1 MGYYKNAKK
10 LDDEQEFLKSIIYN
24 RYRQNSNYSKI
35 KNNMEFIIFLS
46 KLDKEILNLLI
57 KANYVVEENKIEC
70 LLNKEIK
77 GLHNFV
83 ENKIIICTEN
93 AKRKTNYRNKKN
105 RPNKDNFKTELAIR
119 KALRHEATHA
129 IQKCNNNKIVG
140 DIKNL
145 EGKLHQSKRKSLEF
159 STSNFSGTYEKEV
172 EAYILE
178 DKPKK
183 VKNMIKKY
191 CL

>member
-1 MGYYKNAKK
+1 
-10 LDDEQEFLKSIIYN
+10 
-24 RYRQNSNYSKI
+24 
-35 KNNMEFIIFLS
+35 MEFIIFLS
-46 KLDKEILNLLI
+46 KLDKEILNLLM

-70 LLNKEIK
+70 SLNKEIK
-77 GLHNFV
+77 GLHKPK

-93 AKRKTNYRNKKN
+93 AKKKTNYKVSKFNSN
-105 RPNKDNFKTELAIR
+105 NDNFKTEKAIR

-129 IQKCNNNKIVG
+129 VQNCNNNKVVG
-140 DIKNL
+140 DIKDL
-145 EGKLHQSKRKSLEF
+145 ESKLHKTKRKALSF
-159 STSNFSGTYEKEV
+159 STYGFAGSYAKEM

-183 VKNMIKKY
+183 VKKMIETY

>member
-1 MGYYKNAKK
+1 
-10 LDDEQEFLKSIIYN
+10 
-24 RYRQNSNYSKI
+24 
-35 KNNMEFIIFLS
+35 MEFIIFLS
-46 KLDKEILNLLI
+46 KLDKEILELLI
-57 KANYVVEENKIEC
+57 KANYIVEENKIEC

-77 GLHNFV
+77 GLHNFE

-93 AKRKTNYRNKKN
+93 AKRKTNYRIIKQKTS
-105 RPNKDNFKTELAIR
+105 KGNFKTELAIR

-129 IQKCNNNKIVG
+129 IQKCNKNKAVEN
-140 DIKNL
+140 IKNL
-145 EGKLHQSKRKSLEF
+145 EGKLNPSKRKALEF
-159 STSNFSGTYEKEV
+159 STTNFSGTYAKEV

-183 VKNMIKKY
+183 VKNMLKKY

>member
-1 MGYYKNAKK
+1 
-10 LDDEQEFLKSIIYN
+10 
-24 RYRQNSNYSKI
+24 
-35 KNNMEFIIFLS
+35 MEFIIFLS
-46 KLDKEILNLLI
+46 KLDKEILDLLI
-57 KANYVVEENKIEC
+57 KANYIVEENKIEC
-70 LLNKEIK
+70 LFNKEIK
-77 GLHNFV
+77 GLHNYV

-93 AKRKTNYRNKKN
+93 AKRKTNYRKMKKQQ
-105 RPNKDNFKTELAIR
+105 NKDNFKTERAIR

-129 IQKCNNNKIVG
+129 IQKCNNNKIIG

-145 EGKLHQSKRKSLEF
+145 EDKLHKSKRTALNF
-159 STSNFSGTYEKEV
+159 SISNFSGTYAKEV

-183 VKNMIKKY
+183 AKKMIEKY

>member
-1 MGYYKNAKK
+1 
-10 LDDEQEFLKSIIYN
+10 
-24 RYRQNSNYSKI
+24 
-35 KNNMEFIIFLS
+35 MEFIIFLS
-46 KLDKEILNLLI
+46 KLDKEILDLLI
-57 KANYVVEENKIEC
+57 KANYIVEENKIEC

-77 GLHNFV
+77 GLHNFE
-83 ENKIIICTEN
+83 ENEIIICTEN
-93 AKRKTNYRNKKN
+93 AKRKTNYRDKHKGQNKE
-105 RPNKDNFKTELAIR
+105 NFKTELAIR

-129 IQKCNNNKIVG
+129 IQKCNNNKVVG

-145 EGKLHQSKRKSLEF
+145 EGKLHQSKRRALDF

-183 VKNMIKKY
+183 VKSMIKKY

>member
-1 MGYYKNAKK
+1 
-10 LDDEQEFLKSIIYN
+10 
-24 RYRQNSNYSKI
+24 
-35 KNNMEFIIFLS
+35 MEFIIFLS
-46 KLDKEILNLLI
+46 KLDKEILDLLI
-57 KANYVVEENKIEC
+57 KANYIVEENKIEC
-70 LLNKEIK
+70 LINKEIK
-77 GLHNFV
+77 GLHKFE

-93 AKRKTNYRNKKN
+93 AKKKTNYRFIKQKQ
-105 RPNKDNFKTELAIR
+105 NKDNFKTELAIR

-140 DIKNL
+140 DIKKL
-145 EGKLHQSKRKSLEF
+145 EGRLHQSKRKALNF
-159 STSNFSGTYEKEV
+159 STSNFSGTYAKEV

-178 DKPKK
+178 DKPRK

>member
-1 MGYYKNAKK
+1 
-10 LDDEQEFLKSIIYN
+10 
-24 RYRQNSNYSKI
+24 
-35 KNNMEFIIFLS
+35 MEFIIFLS
-46 KLDKEILNLLI
+46 KLDKEILDLLI
-57 KANYVVEENKIEC
+57 KSNYVVEENKIEC
-70 LLNKEIK
+70 LVNKEIK
-77 GLHNFV
+77 GLHNFE

-93 AKRKTNYRNKKN
+93 AKKKTNYRSKKKV
-105 RPNKDNFKTELAIR
+105 PNKDNLKTELEIR
-119 KALRHEATHA
+119 KSLRHEATHD
-129 IQKCNNNKIVG
+129 IQKCNDNKIVG

-145 EGKLHQSKRKSLEF
+145 EGKLHKSKRKALDF

>member
-1 MGYYKNAKK
+1 
-10 LDDEQEFLKSIIYN
+10 
-24 RYRQNSNYSKI
+24 
-35 KNNMEFIIFLS
+35 MEFIIFLS
-46 KLDKEILNLLI
+46 KLDKEILDLLI
-57 KANYVVEENKIEC
+57 TANYKVEENKIEC

-77 GLHNFV
+77 GLHNFE

-93 AKRKTNYRNKKN
+93 AKKKTNYRNEKYQT
-105 RPNKDNFKTELAIR
+105 NKDNFKTKLAIR

-129 IQKCNNNKIVG
+129 IQKCNNNIVVG

-145 EGKLHQSKRKSLEF
+145 ENKLHPMKRKALNF
-159 STSNFSGTYEKEV
+159 STSNFSGTYAKEV
-172 EAYILE
+172 EAYVLE

-183 VKNMIKKY
+183 VKNLIKKY

>member
-1 MGYYKNAKK
+1 
-10 LDDEQEFLKSIIYN
+10 
-24 RYRQNSNYSKI
+24 
-35 KNNMEFIIFLS
+35 MEFIIFLS
-46 KLDKEILNLLI
+46 KLDKEILDLLI
-57 KANYVVEENKIEC
+57 KPNYEVEENKIEC
-70 LLNKEIK
+70 LLNREIK
-77 GLHNFV
+77 GLNNFV

-93 AKRKTNYRNKKN
+93 AKRKTNYRNEKK
-105 RPNKDNFKTELAIR
+105 RPKKDNFKTELAIR

-145 EGKLHQSKRKSLEF
+145 EGKLHQSKRRSLEF
-159 STSNFSGTYEKEV
+159 STSNFSGTYSKEV

-183 VKNMIKKY
+183 VKIMLKKY

>member
-1 MGYYKNAKK
+1 
-10 LDDEQEFLKSIIYN
+10 
-24 RYRQNSNYSKI
+24 
-35 KNNMEFIIFLS
+35 MEFIIFLG
-46 KLDKEILNLLI
+46 KLDKEILDLLI
-57 KANYVVEENKIEC
+57 KANYKVEENKIEC

-93 AKRKTNYRNKKN
+93 AKRKTKYRV
-105 RPNKDNFKTELAIR
+105 NKDNFKTELAIR
-119 KALRHEATHA
+119 KALRHEAAHA
-129 IQKCNNNKIVG
+129 IQKCNDNKTVG
-140 DIKNL
+140 DIKIL
-145 EGKLHQSKRKSLEF
+145 EDKLHQNKRKALNF
-159 STSNFSGTYEKEV
+159 STSNFSGTYAKEV

-183 VKNMIKKY
+183 VKNMIRKY

>member
-1 MGYYKNAKK
+1 
-10 LDDEQEFLKSIIYN
+10 
-24 RYRQNSNYSKI
+24 
-35 KNNMEFIIFLS
+35 MEFIIFLS
-46 KLDKEILNLLI
+46 QLDKDILALLI
-57 KANYVVEENKIEC
+57 KANYIVEENKVEC
-70 LLNKEIK
+70 LLNKKIK
-77 GLHNFV
+77 GLHNFE
-83 ENKIIICTEN
+83 ENRIVICTEN
-93 AKRKTNYRNKKN
+93 AKKITNYRDIKQQ
-105 RPNKDNFKTELAIR
+105 PYKDNYKTARAIR

-129 IQKCNNNKIVG
+129 IQKCNNNKTVG

-145 EGKLHQSKRKSLEF
+145 EGKLHQSKRNSLEF
-159 STSNFSGTYEKEV
+159 STSNFSGTYAKEV

>member
-1 MGYYKNAKK
+1 
-10 LDDEQEFLKSIIYN
+10 
-24 RYRQNSNYSKI
+24 
-35 KNNMEFIIFLS
+35 MEFIIFLS
-46 KLDKEILNLLI
+46 KLDKEILDLLI
-57 KANYVVEENKIEC
+57 KANYIIEENKAEC
-70 LLNKEIK
+70 LINKEIK

-140 DIKNL
+140 DIEYL
-145 EGKLHQSKRKSLEF
+145 ESKLHQGKRRSLEF
-159 STSNFSGTYEKEV
+159 STSNFSGTYEKEL

>member
-1 MGYYKNAKK
+1 
-10 LDDEQEFLKSIIYN
+10 
-24 RYRQNSNYSKI
+24 
-35 KNNMEFIIFLS
+35 MEFIIFLS

-57 KANYVVEENKIEC
+57 KANYIVEENKIEC

-77 GLHNFV
+77 GLHNFE

-93 AKRKTNYRNKKN
+93 AKRKTNYRNKKQ
-105 RPNKDNFKTELAIR
+105 PNKDNFKTELAIR

-145 EGKLHQSKRKSLEF
+145 EDKLHKSKKKALDF
-159 STSNFSGTYEKEV
+159 SISNFSGTYAKEV

-183 VKNMIKKY
+183 VKKMIEKY

>member
-1 MGYYKNAKK
+1 
-10 LDDEQEFLKSIIYN
+10 
-24 RYRQNSNYSKI
+24 
-35 KNNMEFIIFLS
+35 MEFIIFLS

-57 KANYVVEENKIEC
+57 KANYIVEENKIEC

-77 GLHNFV
+77 GLHNFE

-93 AKRKTNYRNKKN
+93 AKRKTNYKNKKKLTE
-105 RPNKDNFKTELAIR
+105 KDNFKTERAIR

-129 IQKCNNNKIVG
+129 IQKCNNNKIIG
-140 DIKNL
+140 DIKKL
-145 EGKLHQSKRKSLEF
+145 ESKMHQSKRKALEF
-159 STSNFSGTYEKEV
+159 SSLNFSGTYAKEV
-172 EAYILE
+172 EAYVLE

-183 VKNMIKKY
+183 VRNMIKKY

>member
-1 MGYYKNAKK
+1 
-10 LDDEQEFLKSIIYN
+10 
-24 RYRQNSNYSKI
+24 
-35 KNNMEFIIFLS
+35 MEFIIFLS

-57 KANYVVEENKIEC
+57 KANYTVEENKIEC

-77 GLHNFV
+77 GLHNFK

-93 AKRKTNYRNKKN
+93 AKRKTNYKNKKL
-105 RPNKDNFKTELAIR
+105 RPNIDNYNFKTELAIR

-129 IQKCNNNKIVG
+129 IQKCNNNKTVG
-140 DIKNL
+140 DIKKL
-145 EGKLHQSKRKSLEF
+145 EGKLHKSKRKAIEF

-178 DKPKK
+178 DKPRK
-183 VKNMIKKY
+183 VKNLIKQY

>member
-1 MGYYKNAKK
+1 
-10 LDDEQEFLKSIIYN
+10 
-24 RYRQNSNYSKI
+24 
-35 KNNMEFIIFLS
+35 MEFIIFLS
-46 KLDKEILNLLI
+46 KIDKEILDLLI
-57 KANYVVEENKIEC
+57 KANYIVEENKIEC
-70 LLNKEIK
+70 LINKEIK
-77 GLHNFV
+77 GLHNFL
-83 ENKIIICTEN
+83 ENKIIISTEN
-93 AKRKTNYRNKKN
+93 AKRKTNYTDEKK

-129 IQKCNNNKIVG
+129 IQKCNKNKTVG

-159 STSNFSGTYEKEV
+159 STSNFSGTYAKEV

-178 DKPKK
+178 EKPKK
-183 VKNMIKKY
+183 VKSMIKKY